1 MMALTAKLLRRHVLN
16 ASAIACLLISA
27 SAWAIPWKSERA
39 GSDESFVKEQT
50 SQTAIEQ
57 PHLGS
62 VSGNEYTNDFFGMTY
77 TFPKTWLVDRAAMD
91 EKNASAKKFFASQPN
106 SDQSAVH
113 QSYTLLMVS
122 RSPEETRCEGCSS
135 IRVLGPRIMLSV
147 GTLTPAGRVQT
158 AADIQDAGRRLF
170 DGRPGY
176 QVLRGPA
183 ASLFGSQT
191 FSRMDAKVGA
201 GYEGDAIEVRQGY
214 CIEFMISAY
223 TPEQL
228 EELYDTLNSLKFKP

>member
-91 EKNASAKKFFASQPN
+91 EKNASAKKFFASQ
-106 SDQSAVH
+106 SGDHSAVH

-122 RSPEETRCEGCSS
+122 RSPEEIRCEGCSS
-135 IRVLGPRIMLSV
+135 IRVLGPRIMLSA
-147 GTLTPAGRVQT
+147 GTLTSAGRDQT

-176 QVLRGPA
+176 QVIRGPA
-183 ASLFGSQT
+183 VWSSGNQT

-201 GYEGDAIEVRQGY
+201 GYEGDAIVVRQGY
-214 CIEFMISAY
+214 WIEFKISAD

-228 EELYDTLNSLKFKP
+228 EELYDTLNSLQFKS

>member
-106 SDQSAVH
+106 SVQ
-113 QSYTLLMVS
+113 VS
-122 RSPEETRCEGCSS
+122 RGDSLR
-135 IRVLGPRIMLSV
+135 RVLINPRAW
-147 GTLTPAGRVQT
+147 P
-158 AADIQDAGRRLF
+158 
-170 DGRPGY
+170 
-176 QVLRGPA
+176 
-183 ASLFGSQT
+183 
-191 FSRMDAKVGA
+191 
-201 GYEGDAIEVRQGY
+201 
-214 CIEFMISAY
+214 
-223 TPEQL
+223 
-228 EELYDTLNSLKFKP
+228 